1 MARKSRIQYP
11 GAIYHVMNRGDRQEP
26 VFGDDRL
33 LEQVSARP
41 WPRHFGEAVQEAS
54 EAQAE
59 RLVVE
64 GLKRLGWTEEV
75 LRAKRKGDASKVA
88 LAREL
93 RSRTTMPLAWIAGR
107 LWMGRRGYLA
117 WLLRRREGV
126 SGASPAGQAV
136 LPL

>member
-1 MARKSRIQYP
+1 
-11 GAIYHVMNRGDRQEP
+11 
-26 VFGDDRL
+26 L

-41 WPRHFGEAVQEAS
+41 GPRYFGEAVQEAA

-75 LRAKRKGDASKVA
+75 LRAKRKGDARKVA

-93 RSRTTMPLAWIAGR
+93 RSRTTMPLAWIAER

-117 WLLRRREGV
+117 WLVGRREKL

>member
-1 MARKSRIQYP
+1 MEGR
-11 GAIYHVMNRGDRQEP
+11 RQEGAGEQ
-26 VFGDDRL
+26 FRALERGWFLGDEQFRREL

-41 WPRHFGEAVQEAS
+41 GPRHFGEAVQEAA

-59 RLVVE
+59 RLVAE
-64 GLKRLGWTEEV
+64 GLKRLAWTEEV
-75 LRAKRKGDASKVA
+75 RRAKRKGDPSKVA

-93 RSRTTMPLAWIAGR
+93 RSRTTMPLAWIAER

-117 WLLRRREGV
+117 WLLGRREKV
-126 SGASPAGQAV
+126 AAASSGGQPV